1 MKTIQEL
8 WAKGLAVLPLEVR
21 GARPDTFNYTH
32 KKTGQR
38 VDVFL
43 VRVSFEMESGGSF
56 EAVEG
61 SIGGPGDADVKIVPE
76 WCVRGS
82 RVLVGCSEV
91 KREMRRLSVRVV
103 DVAPVVEDKTVG
115 KKM

>member
-21 GARPDTFNYTH
+21 GAHPDTFNYTH

-43 VRVSFEMESGGSF
+43 VRVSFEMESCGSF

-61 SIGGPGDADVKIVPE
+61 AIGGPGDAAVTVVPE
-76 WCVRGS
+76 WCARGS

-91 KREMRRLSVRVV
+91 KRELRRLSVRVV
-103 DVAPVVEDKTVG
+103 DVAPVVEDKAAG

>member
-43 VRVSFEMESGGSF
+43 VRVSFEMESGGTF

-61 SIGGPGDADVKIVPE
+61 AIGGPGDAAVTVVPE

-91 KREMRRLSVRVV
+91 KRELRRLSVRVV
-103 DVAPVVEDKTVG
+103 DYAPMVEDKTVG
-115 KKM
+115 KKI

>member
-21 GARPDTFNYTH
+21 GARPDTFSYTH
-32 KKTGQR
+32 KKSGQR

-56 EAVEG
+56 EASQSQIPSTGEYCESSG
-61 SIGGPGDADVKIVPE
+61 K
-76 WCVRGS
+76 S
-82 RVLVGCSEV
+82 RS
-91 KREMRRLSVRVV
+91 
-103 DVAPVVEDKTVG
+103 
-115 KKM
+115 